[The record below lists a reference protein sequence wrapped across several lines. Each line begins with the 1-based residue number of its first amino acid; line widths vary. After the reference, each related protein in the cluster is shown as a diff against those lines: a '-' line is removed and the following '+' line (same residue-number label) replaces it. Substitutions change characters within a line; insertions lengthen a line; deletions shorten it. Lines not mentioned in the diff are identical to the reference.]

1 MRLFLQVL
9 ALAGFV
15 LAITIGI
22 ISGTWKYA
30 IATAALSTL
39 LFIVTLRKT
48 ERPTRTATTVGKGTD
63 NTNATIIAGASITTH
78 NLSND
83 SSSSSS
89 SFDSGSGGGADG
101 GC

>member
-1 MRLFLQVL
+1 MRLFLRIL

-22 ISGTWKYA
+22 ISGSWKYA

-39 LFIVTLRKT
+39 LFIVTLKKP
-48 ERPTRTATTVGKGTD
+48 EKATKVGKGTD

-83 SSSSSS
+83 SSSSPS
-89 SFDSGSGGGADG
+89 SFDSSSGGGADG

>member
-1 MRLFLQVL
+1 MQLFLRIL

-15 LAITIGI
+15 LAITLGI

-30 IATAALSTL
+30 IATAALSIL
-39 LFIVTLRKT
+39 LFIVTLKKPENPSRKVT
-48 ERPTRTATTVGKGTD
+48 KMSKGTD
-63 NTNATIIAGASITTH
+63 NANATSIAGASITAH

-83 SSSSSS
+83 SSCSSS
-89 SFDSGSGGGADG
+89 SFDSGGGADG